1 MDIVKINL
9 NETVKF
15 KLTDHGK
22 DIYYHQYDE
31 LNELIKARGGKP
43 LKPSMPRVDK
53 DGYTKMQLWCFFELY
68 GDHIGMTM
76 PNVIEP
82 LEILYTDS
90 CKKDNGWISV
100 EERLPEDGE
109 TVLTISSELEM
120 EVYDYDSEWE
130 GIFQK
135 FNGSIKVFNITH
147 WMPLPEAP
155 KIEGGSNDT

>member
-1 MDIVKINL
+1 MSYIEKEPIIDFITKGL
-9 NETVKF
+9 NNPDKT
-15 KLTDHGK
+15 
-22 DIYYHQYDE
+22 
-31 LNELIKARGGKP
+31 KAFGH
-43 LKPSMPRVDK
+43 DA
-53 DGYTKMQLWCFFELY
+53 
-68 GDHIGMTM
+68 I
-76 PNVIEP
+76 
-82 LEILYTDS
+82 EILTEIEFAQTIDVIPERE
-90 CKKDNGWISV
+90 WISV